1 MKLKVSL
8 QTRFL
13 FAIAGLLLFL
23 VVVILFVVQ
32 SREVQGVYAESRSR
46 GTLVADHIATLNLR
60 SLQLWQLD
68 TLQENADTTVDD
80 QLLYVVFY
88 NRTGRPVAATTAV
101 KEMPEIMGPSALK
114 SDSGPDEVSFATR
127 DLRMPGGVV
136 RVLEVERPVF
146 APSTTTLWASVKIG
160 QSLEGLKVEIRRLR
174 IVLSLIGV
182 GGVLLGI
189 LGSALLAR
197 RITGPLRK
205 LVEGTVRVSR
215 GDFSRRIVIHSR
227 DEIGDLARSFDE
239 MTDELLRARERMEEA
254 NRKLVQAEKLASI
267 GRLSATIAHE
277 IRNPLTSVKLNIQK
291 VAANERAD
299 PAESE
304 HLSIAKEG
312 IAQIEKFIKDLL
324 SFTRV
329 SELHLERFSLEQV
342 IEESLKV
349 LRDAFRD
356 KGITVETSYAPGLPA
371 ALVDGDKLRQVF
383 LNVLRNAWEALDEGG
398 RVEVALDLDAGHG
411 HPRFRVRIADDGPG
425 VARANRESIFEPFF
439 TTKPSGFGLGLAN
452 ARKIVEQHN
461 GTIRLG
467 RRKGRGSLFVI
478 CLPCEEER
486 DAIHPD
492 R

>member
-13 FAIAGLLLFL
+13 VAFAGLLLVL
-23 VVVILFVVQ
+23 VVVILFVIQ
-32 SREVQGVYAESRSR
+32 SREVQDVYEEARSR

-60 SLQLWQLD
+60 YLQLWDLE
-68 TLQENADTTVDD
+68 TLQENADSEVDD
-80 QLLYVVFY
+80 QLLYVVFFD
-88 NRTGRPVAATTAV
+88 RTGRPQAATAAV
-101 KEMPEIMGPSALK
+101 KDLPEIMKPSGLRPEAG
-114 SDSGPDEVSFATR
+114 SSEVAFATR
-127 DLRMPGGVV
+127 DLRMPGGAV

-146 APSTTTLWASVKIG
+146 APGTTTLWASVKIG
-160 QSLEGLKVEIRRLR
+160 QSLEGLRVEIRRLR
-174 IVLSLIGV
+174 LVLSLIGI
-182 GGVLLGI
+182 GGIFLGI

-197 RITGPLRK
+197 RITDPIRK
-205 LVEGTVRVSR
+205 LVEGTVRISR
-215 GDFSRRIVIHSR
+215 GDFSRRMVIHSR

-299 PAESE
+299 PAEGE
-304 HLSIAKEG
+304 HLAIAKEG

-342 IEESLKV
+342 LEESLKV
-349 LRDAFRD
+349 LRDAFRE
-356 KGITVETSYAPGLPA
+356 KGIVVEMTCQPGLPA

-383 LNVLRNAWEALDEGG
+383 LNVLRNACEAVEEGG
-398 RVEVALDLDAGHG
+398 HIEVALDLVPGRGGAH
-411 HPRFRVRIADDGPG
+411 FRVRISDDGPG
-425 VARANRESIFEPFF
+425 VERANRESIFEPFF

-452 ARKIVEQHN
+452 ARKIIEQHN

-467 RRKGRGSLFVI
+467 RRKGQGSLFVI
-478 CLPCEEER
+478 GLPCEEEP
-486 DAIHPD
+486 DAIHHD

>member
-1 MKLKVSL
+1 MKIKVTL

-13 FAIAGLLLFL
+13 FAIAGLLLVL
-23 VVVILFVVQ
+23 VVVIMFVVQ
-32 SREVQGVYAESRSR
+32 SREVQGVYAEARSR
-46 GTLVADHIATLNLR
+46 GTLVAEYIASLNLR
-60 SLQLWQLD
+60 ALTGWDLD
-68 TLQENADTTVDD
+68 SLQENADAQPDE

-88 NRTGRPVAATTAV
+88 DRTGRPLAATTAI
-101 KEMPEIMGPSALK
+101 KGLPEIMKPSGLENGAE
-114 SDSGPDEVSFATR
+114 PDKVLFATR
-127 DLRMPGGVV
+127 DVRVGGGRF

-146 APSTTTLWASVKIG
+146 LEGSTTRWASVKIG
-160 QSLEGLKVEIRRLR
+160 QSLEGLRSEIRRLR
-174 IVLSLIGV
+174 VVLSLIGF
-182 GGVLLGI
+182 GGLLLGV

-197 RITGPLRK
+197 RITDPLRK
-205 LVEGTVRVSR
+205 LVEGTVRIAR
-215 GDFSRRIVIHSR
+215 GDFSHRIVADSR

-239 MTDELLRARERMEEA
+239 MTGELLRARERMEEA

-299 PAESE
+299 PAEAE

-324 SFTRV
+324 SFTRA

-342 IEESLKV
+342 LEESLKV
-349 LRDAFRD
+349 LRDALRD
-356 KGITVETSYAPGLPA
+356 KGIAVETSYAPGLPP

-398 RVEVALDLDAGHG
+398 RIEVVLDLDTGHG
-411 HPRFRVRIADDGPG
+411 RPRFRVRITDDGPG
-425 VARANRESIFEPFF
+425 IPRANRESIFEPFF

-461 GTIRLG
+461 GTIRLA
-467 RRKGRGSLFVI
+467 RVKGRGSQFVV
-478 CLPCEEER
+478 CLPCEE
-486 DAIHPD
+486 DNHAIHPD

>member
-1 MKLKVSL
+1 LKIKISL

-13 FAIAGLLLFL
+13 VAIAGLLLVL

-32 SREVQGVYAESRSR
+32 SREVQGVYAEARSR
-46 GTLVADHIATLNLR
+46 GTLVAEYIASQNLR
-60 SLQLWQLD
+60 TLTNWDLD
-68 TLQENADTTVDD
+68 ILQENADAVTDE

-88 NRTGRPVAATTAV
+88 DRTGRPLAATTSV
-101 KEMPEIMGPSALK
+101 KDLPEIMKPSGLE
-114 SDSGPDEVSFATR
+114 GEVEPNKVLFATR
-127 DLRMPGGVV
+127 DVRVAGGVF
-136 RVLEVERPVF
+136 RVLEVERPIF
-146 APSTTTLWASVKIG
+146 LQGSPTRWASVKIG
-160 QSLEGLKVEIRRLR
+160 QSLEGLRVEIRRLR
-174 IVLSLIGV
+174 VVLILIGL
-182 GGVLLGI
+182 GGLLLGVF
-189 LGSALLAR
+189 GSALLAR

-205 LVEGTVRVSR
+205 LVEGTVRIAR
-215 GDFSRRIVIHSR
+215 GDFSRRIVVDSQ

-239 MTDELLRARERMEEA
+239 MTGELLRARERMEEA

-299 PAESE
+299 PAETE

-342 IEESLKV
+342 LEESLKV

-356 KGITVETSYAPGLPA
+356 KGIAVETSYAPGLPP

-398 RVEVALDLDAGHG
+398 RVEIVLDLDPGQDG
-411 HPRFRVRIADDGPG
+411 PLFRVRISDDGPG
-425 VARANRESIFEPFF
+425 IPRANRESIFEPFF

-461 GTIRLG
+461 GTIRLA
-467 RRKGRGSLFVI
+467 RRKGGGSQFVI
-478 CLPCEEER
+478 CLPVEEENH
-486 DAIHPD
+486 AIHPD

>member
-1 MKLKVSL
+1 MKIKVSL

-13 FAIAGLLLFL
+13 VAIAGLLLVL

-32 SREVQGVYAESRSR
+32 SREVQGVYAEARSR
-46 GTLVADHIATLNLR
+46 GTLVAEYVATLNLR
-60 SLQLWQLD
+60 SLQLWDLD
-68 TLQENADTTVDD
+68 ALQENADTDVDE
-80 QLLYVVFY
+80 QLLFIVFY
-88 NRTGRPVAATTAV
+88 NRTGRPVAATTAI
-101 KEMPEIMGPSALK
+101 KDLPEIMKPSALK
-114 SDSGPDEVSFATR
+114 AGAGPSEVVFATR
-127 DLRMPGGVV
+127 NLRLPGGVV

-146 APSTTTLWASVKIG
+146 APGSTTLWASVKIG
-160 QSLEGLKVEIRRLR
+160 QSLEGLRSEIRRLR
-174 IVLSLIGV
+174 IVLSLIGL
-182 GGVLLGI
+182 GGLLLGV

-205 LVEGTVRVSR
+205 LVEGTVRIAR
-215 GDFSRRIVIHSR
+215 GDFSRRIVVDSQ

-239 MTDELLRARERMEEA
+239 MTGELLRARERMEEA

-342 IEESLKV
+342 LEESLKV

-356 KGITVETSYAPGLPA
+356 KGIAIETSYAPGLPP

-398 RVEVALDLDAGHG
+398 RVEIVLDLDPGQDG
-411 HPRFRVRIADDGPG
+411 PRFRVRISDDGPG
-425 VARANRESIFEPFF
+425 IPRANRESIFEPFF

-461 GTIRLG
+461 GTIRLA
-467 RRKGRGSLFVI
+467 RRKGGGSQFVI
-478 CLPCEEER
+478 CLPVEEENH
-486 DAIHPD
+486 AIHPD

>member
-1 MKLKVSL
+1 VKLKVSL

-13 FAIAGLLLFL
+13 FSITALLLVLF
-23 VVVILFVVQ
+23 VVIMFVVQ
-32 SREVQGVYAESRSR
+32 SREVQGVYAEARSR
-46 GTLVADHIATLNLR
+46 GMLVAEYIASLNLR
-60 SLQLWQLD
+60 PLLLWDLD
-68 TLQENADTTVDD
+68 TLQKNADGETDD

-88 NRTGRPVAATTAV
+88 DRSGRPVAATTAI
-101 KEMPEIMGPSALK
+101 KDLPEIMKPSGLESEVEP
-114 SDSGPDEVSFATR
+114 SDVLFATR
-127 DLRMPGGVV
+127 DVRVAGGVFL
-136 RVLEVERPVF
+136 VLEVERPIF
-146 APSTTTLWASVKIG
+146 APGSTTRWASVKIG
-160 QSLEGLKVEIRRLR
+160 QSLEGLRVEIRRLR
-174 IVLSLIGV
+174 VVLSLIGLGGLLV
-182 GGVLLGI
+182 GV

-197 RITGPLRK
+197 RITDPLRR
-205 LVEGTVRVSR
+205 LVEGTVRISR
-215 GDFSRRIVIHSR
+215 GDFSRRIVVGGR

-239 MTDELLRARERMEEA
+239 MTGELLRARERMEEA

-299 PAESE
+299 PAEVE

-312 IAQIEKFIKDLL
+312 IAQIEKFVKDLL

-329 SELHLERFSLEQV
+329 SELQRERFSLEQV
-342 IEESLKV
+342 LEESLKV

-356 KGITVETSYAPGLPA
+356 KGIAVETSYAPGLPP

-398 RVEVALDLDAGHG
+398 RVDVALDLDTGHG
-411 HPRFRVRIADDGPG
+411 RPRFRVRITDDGPG
-425 VARANRESIFEPFF
+425 VPRANRESIFEPFF

-461 GTIRLG
+461 GTIRLA
-467 RRKGRGSLFVI
+467 RRKGGGSQFVV
-478 CLPCEEER
+478 CLPCEE
-486 DAIHPD
+486 DSHAIHPD